1 MAASQCNWFEVVDY
15 TLAGCNYGEEEE
27 AVVIKQLDDYYSSIL
42 TSDTL
47 TCEQRRLMQQSHDA
61 FVCDREDRLPLAQVQ
76 AAALN
81 GEIIT
86 DSESD
91 DSEQYIDLR

>member
-1 MAASQCNWFEVVDY
+1 
-15 TLAGCNYGEEEE
+15 
-27 AVVIKQLDDYYSSIL
+27 
-42 TSDTL
+42 
-47 TCEQRRLMQQSHDA
+47 MQQSHDA
-61 FVCDREDRLPLAQVQ
+61 FVCDREDRLPLAQAQ

-91 DSEQYIDLR
+91 DSEQYIDFKSARSEKAKALILKKRQTLRRRARHVKSKMIAE